1 MEAQTFVLDIDDTIS
16 HIPEDQNSEKEIS
29 KYPFANPIQPVI
41 DKINLLYERGHK
53 IILLTARGMRTF
65 NHNVEKVEEFHRP
78 ILEKW
83 LSENGVNYH
92 QLVFGKPW
100 GPNVRYIDDR
110 GLTIDQFVN
119 ADEKSYDNCLTLNKK
134 ETYAKL

>member
-16 HIPEDQNSEKEIS
+16 RIPNDQNSVGDIS
-29 KYPFANPIQPVI
+29 KYPHATPINPVI
-41 DKINLLYERGHK
+41 KRINSLHDQGHK

-65 NHNVEKVEEFHRP
+65 KKDVSKIDEYHRP

-83 LSENGVNYH
+83 LKDNDVKYDE
-92 QLVFGKPW
+92 LVFGKPW

-110 GLTIDQFVN
+110 GLTIDQFVEE
-119 ADEKSYDNCLTLNKK
+119 DDYQKCLNTNKK
-134 ETYAKL
+134 NTYAKL